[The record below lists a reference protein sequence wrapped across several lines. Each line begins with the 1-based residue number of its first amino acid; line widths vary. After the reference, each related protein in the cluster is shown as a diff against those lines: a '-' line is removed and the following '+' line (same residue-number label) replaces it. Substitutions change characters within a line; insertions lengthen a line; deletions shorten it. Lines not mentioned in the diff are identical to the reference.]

1 MTWSVPTRR
10 PISSSPRTGTARPV
24 RKRFTSKAPSPSSVT
39 WRTKATCPSFA
50 AADQAIAL
58 WEGDEG
64 VGFVPGALSYLRA
77 DIVAAFGLFDL
88 DRHSWRQAQGL
99 GDIVVPAVHV
109 GTELDRRPVPERRL
123 INQPDRDRSLELDKL
138 LVVLAHRLLEL
149 VENALLLGQAGR
161 EFHRVLD
168 TDAAVAAVT
177 LGQREQRLG
186 RRVVEVDRLLVVHVE
201 LDQPKGVFWPRQLD
215 PLAVLLNVAIVG
227 QPARALGR

>member
-64 VGFVPGALSYLRA
+64 VGFVPGALNYLRP

-88 DRHSWRQAQGL
+88 DRHSWRKAQGL
-99 GDIVVPAVHV
+99 GDIVVPAVHI
-109 GTELDRRPVPERRL
+109 GTEPHRRTIPEGGLVEQPHGDRG
-123 INQPDRDRSLELDKL
+123 LELDEL
-138 LVVLAHRLLEL
+138 LLVLAHRLLDL
-149 VENALLLGQAGR
+149 VEDALLL
-161 EFHRVLD
+161 
-168 TDAAVAAVT
+168 
-177 LGQREQRLG
+177 
-186 RRVVEVDRLLVVHVE
+186 
-201 LDQPKGVFWPRQLD
+201 P
-215 PLAVLLNVAIVG
+215 
-227 QPARALGR
+227 